1 MNKTWKIYRM
11 LLLNNTINLVLGWG
25 GGYTDEPISKI
36 ISAIQTSP
44 TVKMDRW
51 QLSVTRNSK
60 LPATEEKGEDQLP
73 RSANVVNNYFSLGVD
88 AQIAL
93 QFHEAR
99 EANPQKFNSRI
110 RNKMYYGQAGGKVI
124 ERYVLSFSKLLNE
137 IYWRNKERYTSF
149 VFEYYAHTFQDL
161 LLRKWKDLSDMI
173 TVECD
178 GQDITQKL
186 KEHRVHSVLFA
197 NIPSFSSGI
206 F

>member
-137 IYWRNKERYTSF
+137 T
-149 VFEYYAHTFQDL
+149 
-161 LLRKWKDLSDMI
+161 
-173 TVECD
+173 
-178 GQDITQKL
+178 
-186 KEHRVHSVLFA
+186 
-197 NIPSFSSGI
+197 
-206 F
+206 